1 MRTTNPTLNSSKF
14 RGLPSVASEQAM
26 TLAGT
31 SQKSLIL
38 MGLLV
43 LAGAF
48 SWNVALNNPSAL
60 MLPLMGGA
68 IGGLVVAMLTVFKPQ
83 WSPMTAP
90 AYALLE
96 GLVLGA
102 VSAMYNAQYSGIVV
116 QAVLLTL
123 GVFFAMHSMYTMG
136 WIQVTDKFRSG
147 VFAATAGIAVVYLL
161 SWILGFFGIHLSF
174 LHDSSPL
181 SIGISLLVTGVAAL
195 NLVLDFDVI
204 DQGVRA
210 QAPKYMEW
218 YASFGLLVTLV
229 WLYLEIIRLLS
240 KLRSRD

>member
-1 MRTTNPTLNSSKF
+1 MRTTNPTLNSKKF
-14 RGLPSVASEQAM
+14 RGIASVSADQAM

-31 SQKSLIL
+31 SQKSLL
-38 MGLLV
+38 LLGLLV
-43 LAGAF
+43 LSGAF
-48 SWNVALNNPSAL
+48 SWQVAINNPGAL
-60 MLPLMGGA
+60 MFPLMGGA

-83 WSPMTAP
+83 WSPFTAP

-102 VSAMYNAQYSGIVV
+102 VSALYDAQYNGIVM

-123 GVFFAMHSMYTMG
+123 GVFFAMHSMYTLG
-136 WIQVTDKFRSG
+136 WIKVTEQFRTG
-147 VFAATAGIAVVYLL
+147 VFAATAGIAIVYLI
-161 SWILGFFGIHLSF
+161 SWVLGFFGIHLSF
-174 LHDSSPL
+174 MHDSSPL

-204 DQGVRA
+204 DQGVKAR
-210 QAPKYMEW
+210 APKFMEW

-229 WLYLEIIRLLS
+229 WLYLEIIRLLG